1 MYTSK
6 SVENSILITFVLSHI
21 IDTKVKITKLPSILV
36 IYLYNKVIQI
46 EIYKGPPRFIP
57 KLVV

>member
-6 SVENSILITFVLSHI
+6 SVENSILITYVLSL
-21 IDTKVKITKLPSILV
+21 IDTKVKITNLPSILV

-46 EIYKGPPRFIP
+46 EIYKGLPRFIP